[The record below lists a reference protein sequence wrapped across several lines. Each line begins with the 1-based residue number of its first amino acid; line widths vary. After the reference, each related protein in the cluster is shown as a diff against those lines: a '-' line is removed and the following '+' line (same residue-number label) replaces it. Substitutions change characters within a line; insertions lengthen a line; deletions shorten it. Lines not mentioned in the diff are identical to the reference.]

1 MLENIK
7 IIFADLDGTA
17 LNSNGE
23 FSDYTKNVFKQAVDK
38 GLYVVLCSGRANSD
52 MIQKSKDAGASSII
66 ISSNGA
72 MVFDYK
78 ENEKIYESTVNM
90 DFIKDIWDFAISNDV
105 NITLN
110 GIYKRFKSENSKK
123 NGIVI
128 SDISEI
134 DEDISQIVIDTKEF
148 EKITYLKNLVKSYDS
163 LEAKNYGTQIF
174 NNFGPTEDG
183 FELDIVN
190 KGNNKGHAV
199 RKLLQY
205 LHFNESN
212 SLCFGDQMNDYEM
225 FEECGITVAM
235 ENSSDDLKV
244 RANYIAKSND
254 DDGVAEFIEEYLF

>member
-38 GLYVVLCSGRANSD
+38 GIYVVLCSGRSNSD
-52 MIQKSKDAGASSII
+52 MIQKSKEANASSII
-66 ISSNGA
+66 ISSNGS

-78 ENEKIYESTVNM
+78 ENKKIYESAINM
-90 DFIKDIWDFAISNDV
+90 DFIKDIWNFAVSNDM

-110 GIYKRFKSENSKK
+110 GTYKRYKNESSKK

-128 SDISEI
+128 SNLDEI
-134 DEDISQIVIDTKEF
+134 DEEITQIVIDTKEF
-148 EKITYLKNLVKSYDS
+148 EKITYLKNLVKSYDE

-190 KGNNKGHAV
+190 KGNNKGIAV
-199 RKLLQY
+199 RKLLRY
-205 LHFNESN
+205 LNLNDDN
-212 SLCFGDQMNDYEM
+212 SLCFGDQMNDYDM
-225 FEECGITVAM
+225 FQECGITVAM
-235 ENSSDDLKV
+235 ENGADDLKV
-244 RANYIAKSND
+244 RANYIAKPND
-254 DDGVAEFIEEYLF
+254 EDGVAEFIEEYLF